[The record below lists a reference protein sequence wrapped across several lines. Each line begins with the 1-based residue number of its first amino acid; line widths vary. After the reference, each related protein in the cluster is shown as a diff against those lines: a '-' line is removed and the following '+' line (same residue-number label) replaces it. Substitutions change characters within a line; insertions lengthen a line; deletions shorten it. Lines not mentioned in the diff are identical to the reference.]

1 MFFFSCVLFKIR
13 DFFCAFIIRNVFLC
27 CYFSVC
33 FVQDEKLFV
42 LIFSLCFVQD
52 KRCWIGPVNP
62 ATVFILCPSVEA
74 ALDFASLFF
83 IFTSARISKLIQS
96 RLTFLSVTMLS
107 CVSDVIKSFYI
118 FISYHLLHLAYI
130 SLTVPFVKCPT
141 K

>member
-1 MFFFSCVLFKIR
+1 MSKCDYGAILR
-13 DFFCAFIIRNVFLC
+13 LCNVFLC
-27 CYFSVC
+27 
-33 FVQDEKLFV
+33 V
-42 LIFSLCFVQD
+42 LVKN

-62 ATVFILCPSVEA
+62 ATVFILCPLSLSLEA

-107 CVSDVIKSFYI
+107 CVSDVVKSFYI

-130 SLTVPFVKCPT
+130 SLTVPFVSVQQNNARPT
-141 K
+141 NDKN

>member
-1 MFFFSCVLFKIR
+1 MLDWSCQP
-13 DFFCAFIIRNVFLC
+13 CH
-27 CYFSVC
+27 SVYP
-33 FVQDEKLFV
+33 LPP
-42 LIFSLCFVQD
+42 FSLS
-52 KRCWIGPVNP
+52 
-62 ATVFILCPSVEA
+62 LEA

-130 SLTVPFVKCPT
+130 SLTVPFVSVQQNNARPT
-141 K
+141 NDKN